1 VHSQGKDRT
10 LAIKETSLNKGQI
23 RKLNALRKSVGVKL
37 GEEVFGKWLKEQA
50 KAVPKVQSDPVAE
63 KILNAVKSLEKDKTV
78 KLGNRGYVIKRARGK
93 GAKGFV
99 VQKVVK

>member
-1 VHSQGKDRT
+1 M
-10 LAIKETSLNKGQI
+10 AIKETSLNKGQI

-37 GEEVFGKWLKEQA
+37 GEDAFGKWLKEQA

-63 KILNAVKSLEKDKTV
+63 KILNAVKFLEKDKGI
-78 KLGNRGYVIKRARGK
+78 KLGNRGYVIKRAKGK

-99 VQKVVK
+99 VEKIVK

>member
-1 VHSQGKDRT
+1 M
-10 LAIKETSLNKGQI
+10 AIKETSLNKGQI
-23 RKLNALRKSVGVKL
+23 RKLNALRKSVGVKI
-37 GEEVFGKWLKEQA
+37 GEEAFGKWLKEQAKA

-78 KLGNRGYVIKRARGK
+78 KLGNRGYVIKRSKGK

-99 VQKVVK
+99 VQKIVK

>member
-1 VHSQGKDRT
+1 M
-10 LAIKETSLNKGQI
+10 AIKESTLTKGQI

-37 GEEVFGKWLKEQA
+37 GEDAFGKWLKEQA

-78 KLGNRGYVIKRARGK
+78 KLGNRGYVIKRAKGK

-99 VQKVVK
+99 VQKIVK

>member
-1 VHSQGKDRT
+1 M
-10 LAIKETSLNKGQI
+10 AIKEKSLSKGQI
-23 RKLNALRKSVGVKL
+23 HKLNALRKSVGVKL
-37 GEEVFGKWLKEQA
+37 GEEAFGKWLKEQA

-78 KLGNRGYVIKRARGK
+78 KLGNRGYVVKRARGK

-99 VQKVVK
+99 VQKIVK

>member
-1 VHSQGKDRT
+1 M
-10 LAIKETSLNKGQI
+10 AIKETTLTKGQI

-37 GEEVFGKWLKEQA
+37 GEDAFGKWLKEQA
-50 KAVPKVQSDPVAE
+50 KAKAVPKIQSDPVAE

-78 KLGNRGYVIKRARGK
+78 KLGNRGYVVKRAKGK

-99 VQKVVK
+99 VQKNVK

>member
-1 VHSQGKDRT
+1 M
-10 LAIKETSLNKGQI
+10 AIKETSLTKGQI

-37 GEEVFGKWLKEQA
+37 GEEAFGKWLKEQAKA

-93 GAKGFV
+93 GTKGFV

>member
-1 VHSQGKDRT
+1 M
-10 LAIKETSLNKGQI
+10 AIKESTLTKGQI

-37 GEEVFGKWLKEQA
+37 GEEAFGKWLKEQA

-63 KILNAVKSLEKDKTV
+63 KLLNAVKSLEKDKTV
-78 KLGNRGYVIKRARGK
+78 KLGNRGYVVKRAKGK

-99 VQKVVK
+99 VQKIVK

>member
-1 VHSQGKDRT
+1 M
-10 LAIKETSLNKGQI
+10 AIKETSLNKGQI
-23 RKLNALRKSVGVKL
+23 RKLNALRKSIGVKL
-37 GEEVFGKWLKEQA
+37 GEDAFGKWLKEQA

-63 KILNAVKSLEKDKTV
+63 KILDAVKSLEKDKTV
-78 KLGNRGYVIKRARGK
+78 KFGNRGYVVKRARGK

>member
-1 VHSQGKDRT
+1 M
-10 LAIKETSLNKGQI
+10 AIKEKSLSKGQI

-37 GEEVFGKWLKEQA
+37 GEDAFGKWLKEQAKA

-63 KILNAVKSLEKDKTV
+63 KILNAVKSLQKDKTL
-78 KLGNRGYVIKRARGK
+78 KLGNKGYVVKRARGK

-99 VQKVVK
+99 VQKIVK

>member
-1 VHSQGKDRT
+1 M
-10 LAIKETSLNKGQI
+10 AIKETSLNKGQI
-23 RKLNALRKSVGVKL
+23 RKLNALRKSVGVKI
-37 GEEVFGKWLKEQA
+37 GEEAFGKWLKEQA
-50 KAVPKVQSDPVAE
+50 KAKAVPTVQSDPVAE

-78 KLGNRGYVIKRARGK
+78 KLGNRGYVIKRAKGK

>member
-1 VHSQGKDRT
+1 MP
-10 LAIKETSLNKGQI
+10 IKESNLNKGQI
-23 RKLNALRKSVGVKL
+23 RKLNALRKSVGVKI
-37 GEEVFGKWLKEQA
+37 GEEAFGKWLKEQAKA

-63 KILNAVKSLEKDKTV
+63 KILDAVKSLEKDKTV

-99 VQKVVK
+99 VQKIVK